1 MKIIFKKDYT
11 SRKYM
16 IVQIQLE
23 TSGINLEKKGRV
35 TYIQSWH
42 YMVSIN

>member
-23 TSGINLEKKGRV
+23 TSGTNLEKKGQGH
-35 TYIQSWH
+35 IHSKLALH
-42 YMVSIN
+42 GFN